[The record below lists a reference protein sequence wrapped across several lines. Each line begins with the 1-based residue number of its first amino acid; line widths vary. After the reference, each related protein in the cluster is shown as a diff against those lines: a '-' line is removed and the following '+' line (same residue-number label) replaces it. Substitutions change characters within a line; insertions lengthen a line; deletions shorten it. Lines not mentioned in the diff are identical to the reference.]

1 MPPIGRWRLAFALT
15 CAAATACAAPA
26 LGKPPPPAPFTPPPT
41 GTLAVCNTSG
51 TTPVTGTFSYT
62 LSTVASAGGTQVLS
76 VPVGTCAPQV
86 FYPKGSTVTVTEA
99 VPAGDTVASI
109 TLAGGEST
117 LSSSSAAS
125 GSATVVIGL
134 GQAVITFQT
143 TGPLP
148 RCAVPNV
155 VGLTLLTAGAS
166 LRKHSCRV
174 GVVRRNYSA
183 TVRAGRVISESPR
196 RGSNLAH
203 NAPVALFLS
212 RGRRP

>member
-1 MPPIGRWRLAFALT
+1 VFALA

-51 TTPVTGTFSYT
+51 TTPVSGTFSYT
-62 LSTVASAGGTQVLS
+62 LSTVASAGGTQVVN
-76 VPVGTCAPQV
+76 VPVGTCAPQI
-86 FYPKGSTVTVTEA
+86 FYPKGSIVTVTENVPTGDA
-99 VPAGDTVASI
+99 VSSI

-117 LSSSSAAS
+117 LSASTPAS

-134 GQAVITFQT
+134 GQAVLTFTT

-148 RCAVPNV
+148 RCIVPNV
-155 VGLTLLTAGAS
+155 VGLTLTTAAAS
-166 LRKHSCRV
+166 LRKHSCRP
-174 GVVRRNYSA
+174 GVVRRNYST
-183 TVRAGRVISESPR
+183 TVRAGRVISQSPR

-203 NAPVALFLS
+203 NAAVALVLS

>member
-1 MPPIGRWRLAFALT
+1 
-15 CAAATACAAPA
+15 
-26 LGKPPPPAPFTPPPT
+26 
-41 GTLAVCNTSG
+41 
-51 TTPVTGTFSYT
+51 
-62 LSTVASAGGTQVLS
+62 
-76 VPVGTCAPQV
+76 
-86 FYPKGSTVTVTEA
+86 GSTVTVPEA

-134 GQAVITFQT
+134 GQAVTFQT

-174 GVVRRNYSA
+174 GVVRRDYSS

-203 NAPVALFLS
+203 NAPVALVLS